1 MKMFCKKLSKAFSN
15 NFKNIPMACENTSHQ
30 QMSVKTQTLGT
41 VLFFFLA
48 LLGTGC
54 NQSSL
59 PEFLSFKE
67 KAADSELTGEPL
79 ARVYNAYLYPEDIEG
94 IVSLNTSS
102 ADSVSIVNR
111 YIDAWIRKQLLIAE
125 AASQINFDEAEME
138 RKVLDYRYAL
148 MTYEFEKYYVNERV
162 QREVNEDEIQEY
174 YDTHKDN
181 FQLKQNIIK
190 GIFVKIPQEA
200 PRIGSFRKL
209 FREASDDKDKEQIKS
224 YCYSFA
230 TTYSLEDSLWLNFE
244 DIIQNT
250 PLASIPNKV
259 QFLQQNKFIETSD
272 ENYVYFLKVSDYKI
286 SDQISPLEFVKDDI
300 VNIIINKRKI
310 ELTDKLE
317 ENIYKEAQDNDDFEI
332 FNPTENTTA
341 DTE

>member
-1 MKMFCKKLSKAFSN
+1 MFCNKLSIAFN
-15 NFKNIPMACENTSHQ
+15 KNLQ
-30 QMSVKTQTLGT
+30 QFSILLCT
-41 VLFFFLA
+41 LA
-48 LLGTGC
+48 LLSTGC
-54 NQSSL
+54 DQTSL
-59 PEFLSFKE
+59 PKFLSFKE
-67 KAADSELTGEPL
+67 KEIEKKFDGEPL

-94 IVSLNTSS
+94 IIGLNTSS
-102 ADSVSIVNR
+102 TDSVSIVNR

-125 AASQINFDEAEME
+125 ATSQINFDEAEIE

-162 QREVNEDEIQEY
+162 ERSVSEDEIEVY
-174 YDTHKDN
+174 YNEHKDN

-209 FREASDDKDKEQIKS
+209 FREASDEKDTEQIKS

-230 TTYSLEDSLWLNFE
+230 TTYSLEDSIWLNFE
-244 DIIQNT
+244 DIIRNT

-286 SDQISPLEFVKDDI
+286 SDQISPLEFVRDDI
-300 VNIIINKRKI
+300 THIIINKRKI

-317 ENIYKEAQDNDDFEI
+317 EKIYKEAQSNDDFEI
-332 FNPTENTTA
+332 YYSASNATA
-341 DTE
+341 DKK

>member
-1 MKMFCKKLSKAFSN
+1 MFCNKLSIAFN
-15 NFKNIPMACENTSHQ
+15 KNLQ
-30 QMSVKTQTLGT
+30 QFSVLLCTL
-41 VLFFFLA
+41 V

-54 NQSSL
+54 DQTSL
-59 PEFLSFKE
+59 PKFLSFKE
-67 KAADSELTGEPL
+67 KEIEKKFDGEPL

-94 IVSLNTSS
+94 IIGLNTSS
-102 ADSVSIVNR
+102 TDSVSIVNR

-125 AASQINFDEAEME
+125 AASQINFDEAEIE

-162 QREVNEDEIQEY
+162 ERSVSEDEIEVY
-174 YDTHKDN
+174 YNEHKDN

-209 FREASDDKDKEQIKS
+209 FREASDEKDTEQIKS

-230 TTYSLEDSLWLNFE
+230 TTYSLEDSIWLNFE
-244 DIIQNT
+244 DIIRNT

-286 SDQISPLEFVKDDI
+286 SDQISPLEFVRDDI
-300 VNIIINKRKI
+300 THIIINKRKI

-317 ENIYKEAQDNDDFEI
+317 EKIYKEAQSNDDFEI
-332 FNPTENTTA
+332 YYSASNATA
-341 DTE
+341 DKK